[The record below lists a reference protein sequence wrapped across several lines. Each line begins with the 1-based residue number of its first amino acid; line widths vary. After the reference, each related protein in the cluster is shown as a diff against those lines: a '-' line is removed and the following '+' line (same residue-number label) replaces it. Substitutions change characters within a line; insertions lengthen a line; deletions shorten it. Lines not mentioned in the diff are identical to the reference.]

1 MYVYI
6 YVYTYTCI
14 HMYINTHIYIYTH
27 TYLTN
32 LVPKI
37 LSVTM
42 RLFSSLKSLDKPK
55 SAILGTILSSSS
67 TLSGLRSR

>member
-1 MYVYI
+1 
-6 YVYTYTCI
+6 
-14 HMYINTHIYIYTH
+14 MYINTHIYIYTH